1 MTASALPLPLP
12 TVRVGDVTP
21 PEQNGRWLVHSLWP
35 AAAVGIIGGAPKSCK
50 TWLALDLAV
59 SVASA
64 TPCLGLFPVERPGPV
79 LAFLAEDS
87 LERTRE
93 RVAGMACR
101 RSLSLADLE
110 LHLIREPALRLDR
123 PSDVERL
130 RRTVEDLRPRVLLLD
145 PFVRLHRINEN
156 DAGEVSTVLGE
167 LRQMQRLYDLAVVL
181 VHHARKN
188 GGRAGG
194 EALRGSGD
202 LFAWGDTYASLLR
215 HKDGL
220 RLTLEHRDERPIEP
234 LNLRLVASEDEASCY
249 LEVSDAPAL
258 TAADSSLEP
267 TVLAAMAGAT
277 GPITRGALRA
287 QLKVNNLR
295 LGTALQALLARG
307 AIRRTPSGLV
317 AASSFRSNS

>member
-1 MTASALPLPLP
+1 MTPSPLPLP
-12 TVRVGDVTP
+12 TVRVGEVAP
-21 PEQNGRWLVHSLWP
+21 PQETGRWLVRSLWP
-35 AAAVGIIGGAPKSCK
+35 AAAVGIISGPPKACK

-64 TPCLGLFPVERPGPV
+64 TPCLGVFPVERPGPV

-101 RSLSLADLE
+101 RALSLTDLE
-110 LHLIREPALRLDR
+110 LHLIREPALRLDQAR
-123 PSDVERL
+123 DIERL
-130 RRTVEDLRPRVLLLD
+130 RRTVEDLRPRLLLLD

-156 DAGEVSTVLGE
+156 DAGEVSVVLGE
-167 LRQMQRLYDLAVVL
+167 LRQLQRLHDLAVVL

-188 GGRAGG
+188 GSRSGG
-194 EALRGSGD
+194 EALRGSSD
-202 LFAWGDTYASLLR
+202 LFAWGDTYASLIR
-215 HKDGL
+215 QKDGL

-234 LNLRLVASEDEASCY
+234 LNLRLVSSADETSCY
-249 LEVSDAPAL
+249 LEVVDLQALPA
-258 TAADSSLEP
+258 AEISLEP
-267 TVLAAMAGAT
+267 AVLDAVAGAD

-295 LGTALQALLARG
+295 LGTVLDALLTRG
-307 AIRRTPSGLV
+307 AIRRTPSGWV
-317 AASSFRSNS
+317 TASSFRSDP